1 MISPELNRIEDA
13 AHIILERIHNEA
25 GIRML
30 SYEQLVGFILS
41 WMNRMRQNGA
51 FALPIYTKY
60 VENGAKGY
68 LLSGKHINWMPGGY
82 LNPFFPAIQ
91 SRGGASNGFEA
102 LSDHCWYVR
111 KLMLLLNTTA
121 IECPGIVQAAG
132 IVIEELEK
140 SRIFIRMEGPKGLS
154 VFGLAPSVYRVTR
167 DISTLR
173 CNVCGHVISA
183 ETAHAHYWE
192 SIPCSR
198 GNCAGQYVAKALRP
212 DYYANLYQNG
222 ELVRIHARE
231 HTGLLERSD
240 REQLEIQF
248 KHKKHEHRAWDPN
261 LLSCTPTLEMG
272 IDIGDLSIVMLCS
285 IPPAQSQYLQ
295 RIGRAGRTDG
305 NALAIAVANTKPHDL
320 YFYQEPLE
328 MIDGKVD
335 PPGVFLNAS
344 AVLERQFVAFCFDN
358 WVQSGIPEMAIPSQV
373 KGILSKINLANE
385 PVDSF
390 PFNFIA
396 YIKANLSRLS
406 RMFEQMFDREE
417 LSEDSRLRIRDLQ
430 KVQER
435 TRNLCATGFFELSKS
450 YMISAN
456 L

>member
-1 MISPELNRIEDA
+1 
-13 AHIILERIHNEA
+13 
-25 GIRML
+25 ML

-183 ETAHAHYWE
+183 ETAHAHY
-192 SIPCSR
+192 
-198 GNCAGQYVAKALRP
+198 G
-212 DYYANLYQNG
+212 
-222 ELVRIHARE
+222 
-231 HTGLLERSD
+231 
-240 REQLEIQF
+240 
-248 KHKKHEHRAWDPN
+248 RAYPVVEG
-261 LLSCTPTLEMG
+261 T
-272 IDIGDLSIVMLCS
+272 
-285 IPPAQSQYLQ
+285 AQVNTLQ
-295 RIGRAGRTDG
+295 RRYARTTT
-305 NALAIAVANTKPHDL
+305 LICIRMANWSVS
-320 YFYQEPLE
+320 
-328 MIDGKVD
+328 M
-335 PPGVFLNAS
+335 
-344 AVLERQFVAFCFDN
+344 
-358 WVQSGIPEMAIPSQV
+358 
-373 KGILSKINLANE
+373 
-385 PVDSF
+385 
-390 PFNFIA
+390 
-396 YIKANLSRLS
+396 
-406 RMFEQMFDREE
+406 REN
-417 LSEDSRLRIRDLQ
+417 
-430 KVQER
+430 
-435 TRNLCATGFFELSKS
+435 TRGCWSVVTEST
-450 YMISAN
+450 
-456 L
+456 